1 MTEYRPEEAQNIV
14 GPRLAELG
22 FTLDSTDNNVDEG
35 GRRGSA
41 VYYRSDDC
49 RIQLYESARAGSINC
64 MIAPIS
70 AANTFGPLDRSGD
83 WQHPARFSP
92 TPDMPIGEL
101 VKLVSYE
108 LSRRCNHS
116 NGCAIKFLNT
126 TKLHEPASP
135 KYIE

>member
-1 MTEYRPEEAQNIV
+1 
-14 GPRLAELG
+14 
-22 FTLDSTDNNVDEG
+22 
-35 GRRGSA
+35 
-41 VYYRSDDC
+41 
-49 RIQLYESARAGSINC
+49 

-108 LSRRCNHS
+108 
-116 NGCAIKFLNT
+116 
-126 TKLHEPASP
+126 P
-135 KYIE
+135 KSTVESLEWVRDQISEHYEAARAGITEIHRVNRDGKDPTPR